1 MLYRLYLDLLDS
13 QPPIWRRLWIPGIL
27 PLTDC
32 HRVFALTMGWE
43 VTADYWFKPALSS
56 SVNPPHQPSLPAGST
71 LADWLLQPGDSLIYL
86 YQPSQ
91 GWLHKVTLE
100 AIASPMEALTPH
112 PLPEGWLAHCLEG
125 EGACPPAFCHGVWD
139 YLELLDRLDGADD
152 PDYDG
157 LWQRV
162 GYDFDPDRLDLVAI
176 NQRLHTLR
184 MDSDGVSHNQ

>member
-56 SVNPPHQPSLPAGST
+56 SVNPPHQLNLPAGST

-100 AIASPMEALTPH
+100 DIASPMEATPH

-176 NQRLHTLR
+176 NQRLHTSNCKFR
-184 MDSDGVSHNQ
+184 I